1 MSDQITYKDL
11 NEGDRVKVEIE
22 GVIDSMGDLVDN
34 PEAMSWYVS
43 SDVLS
48 TAKITLLEPELK
60 VGRAE
65 HKSSGRNGRVAH
77 VEDGLAW
84 FRSASD
90 YGNFEGIYPAA
101 DLRNIPE
108 DTDNG

>member
-22 GVIDSMGDLVDN
+22 GVINDDGWLVIGGGYAAG
-34 PEAMSWYVS
+34 PGIVKQ
-43 SDVLS
+43 
-48 TAKITLLEPELK
+48 AKITLLEPKLK

-65 HKSSGRNGRVAH
+65 VKGTGRKGRVRH
-77 VEDGLAW
+77 TDGEYVW
-84 FRSASD
+84 F
-90 YGNFEGIYPAA
+90 AA
-101 DLRNIPE
+101 DGGTVSGDIWHVSKLRNIPE